1 METGLTEST
10 MLLWSVVLGLVQIV
24 IATVAVN
31 KDVGLPYNLSSRD
44 EPSPAFG
51 KVAGRLVRA
60 GANFRETFG
69 LFAVSVIMVIV
80 LHRLDLVHHRPG
92 DGPTGR
98 VGRGLNNY
106 KDCKQLSARDFVA

>member
-44 EPSPAFG
+44 EPSPA
-51 KVAGRLVRA
+51 R
-60 GANFRETFG
+60 
-69 LFAVSVIMVIV
+69 
-80 LHRLDLVHHRPG
+80 
-92 DGPTGR
+92 
-98 VGRGLNNY
+98 
-106 KDCKQLSARDFVA
+106 